1 MLPVSVAVFPWC
13 WALSPQ
19 LCEWQVHVLPLSSD
33 PHICSL
39 FMWNLVYLWAFSFFS
54 FWQSWGLIYSLL
66 HTRQVVYLW
75 AAASAEMFCYRLMSG
90 YKNDGTVN
98 GWAEF
103 LFGAFCQSNMEVCCP
118 SLSTLNFLFG
128 TWSKDTALSLDFLV
142 LVLFW
147 TLVCWQKYQ
156 ASELG
161 MY

>member
-1 MLPVSVAVFPWC
+1 MEPNWSGVGIAVLGCFTQVCEDSLFSLAIHWHAAGKCGCFP
-13 WALSPQ
+13 LVLGIEPTT
-19 LCEWQVHVLPLSSD
+19 LWQVHVLPLSSD

-90 YKNDGTVN
+90 YKNDRTIN

-103 LFGAFCQSNMEVCCP
+103 FSVWCSLPVQYGGVLHLPFHFKLFVWNMI
-118 SLSTLNFLFG
+118 
-128 TWSKDTALSLDFLV
+128 
-142 LVLFW
+142 
-147 TLVCWQKYQ
+147 
-156 ASELG
+156 
-161 MY
+161 